1 MDCAVTAERTTK
13 ESAADTASLACY
25 GTAHGH
31 LIDLLLRHD
40 WLLQRYIARSG
51 PRKPDDILGFAAIS
65 RQEVE
70 RHLGHSAD
78 CAESAAAVLA
88 IDETLQDLERL
99 IDEKVKRSRAQ
110 GMRLPLVELARRF
123 ALGAREIDLLFVAVA
138 VEIDRRYERVYGFL
152 HDDMSRKLPSPA
164 LALGLYCEN
173 VADQLE
179 MRELLSSQSALRH
192 YRLIEVVDDGA
203 ALPWLSRSMRVDARI
218 LGFLLG
224 ESAIDARVSRSV
236 TWMAGGVESASQNLP
251 PRAAVEELIEQLSS
265 WSGDAQ
271 SRGKPLIYLQGPQQ
285 AGAEAL
291 VGAAARRLGLQ
302 VLAVDCEALL
312 EGGVDFEQALFLAFR
327 EGLLRQ
333 APLFLRN
340 VDRVLDGPAGEMRC
354 RALLRCVGD
363 MGSVVIAS
371 GERAWGW
378 QLPAEPV
385 SLRIVEFHPGGFDD
399 QLQAWQ
405 ALSKGRFE
413 QAQLHHLVSLH
424 PMPVAAIGNVW
435 RMAQVLAG
443 ADCAAEPLP
452 SLTHVQQACRAQS
465 GTPVSSLARR
475 IEPKHGWQDLVLPK
489 PQYEQLLSICSQA
502 KHASIVYGAG
512 RFDRKLS
519 LGRGLNALFSGPP
532 GTGKTMAAEVI
543 AAELGV
549 QMLKIDLSQIVSK
562 YIGET
567 EKNLRQL
574 FDQAASANA
583 ILFFDEADALL
594 GKRSDVKDAHDR
606 YANTETAYLL
616 QKMEEYPGITVL
628 ATNLRQNMDEA
639 FTRRMRFIVDFPF
652 PEDEDRLRIW
662 RSVWPP
668 EVPLAEDVDL
678 PTLARQFRFAGG
690 SIRNVALSAAFLA
703 AEQQQPVTMRHLI
716 QATKRELR
724 KMGRLVNEDEYRR
737 YG

>member
-192 YRLIEVVDDGA
+192 YRLIELVDDGA

-251 PRAAVEELIEQLSS
+251 PRAAVEELIEQVSS

-271 SRGKPLIYLQGPQQ
+271 SRGKPLIYLLKRWWARLRG
-285 AGAEAL
+285 GWGCRFWL
-291 VGAAARRLGLQ
+291 LIARRCWKVASISSRRCSSRFAKGCCGRHRSSCAMLTVCWTG
-302 VLAVDCEALL
+302 
-312 EGGVDFEQALFLAFR
+312 
-327 EGLLRQ
+327 RQ
-333 APLFLRN
+333 A
-340 VDRVLDGPAGEMRC
+340 RC
-354 RALLRCVGD
+354 AVGRCYAALAIWV
-363 MGSVVIAS
+363 
-371 GERAWGW
+371 AW
-378 QLPAEPV
+378 
-385 SLRIVEFHPGGFDD
+385 
-399 QLQAWQ
+399 
-405 ALSKGRFE
+405 
-413 QAQLHHLVSLH
+413 
-424 PMPVAAIGNVW
+424 
-435 RMAQVLAG
+435 
-443 ADCAAEPLP
+443 
-452 SLTHVQQACRAQS
+452 
-465 GTPVSSLARR
+465 
-475 IEPKHGWQDLVLPK
+475 
-489 PQYEQLLSICSQA
+489 
-502 KHASIVYGAG
+502 
-512 RFDRKLS
+512 
-519 LGRGLNALFSGPP
+519 
-532 GTGKTMAAEVI
+532 
-543 AAELGV
+543 
-549 QMLKIDLSQIVSK
+549 
-562 YIGET
+562 
-567 EKNLRQL
+567 
-574 FDQAASANA
+574 
-583 ILFFDEADALL
+583 
-594 GKRSDVKDAHDR
+594 
-606 YANTETAYLL
+606 
-616 QKMEEYPGITVL
+616 
-628 ATNLRQNMDEA
+628 
-639 FTRRMRFIVDFPF
+639 
-652 PEDEDRLRIW
+652 
-662 RSVWPP
+662 
-668 EVPLAEDVDL
+668 
-678 PTLARQFRFAGG
+678 
-690 SIRNVALSAAFLA
+690 
-703 AEQQQPVTMRHLI
+703 
-716 QATKRELR
+716 
-724 KMGRLVNEDEYRR
+724 
-737 YG
+737 